1 MTNDRKLQSSR
12 DIPDA
17 VITQHE
23 QRRDEPPPVETAS
36 PPAAVETVDAPRHD
50 SLFPNEET
58 NGYRTRWE
66 AIQTG
71 FVDQPRSAVEQADA
85 LVSELLGKLTD
96 VFSRERTT
104 LEQQWHKSQDNVSTE
119 DLRVALRRYR
129 AFFDRLLSI

>member
-1 MTNDRKLQSSR
+1 MRDQQKPVSSR

-17 VITQHE
+17 AFAQHE
-23 QRRDEPPPVETAS
+23 QRRDV
-36 PPAAVETVDAPRHD
+36 PPAAQPPAAAATSVADEPRYD

-58 NGYRTRWE
+58 VGYRTRWE

-96 VFSRERTT
+96 VFGRERTT
-104 LEQQWHKSQDNVSTE
+104 LEQQWHRGQDNVSTE